1 MPGRGQLYK
10 KSYGTDISKDGTQMP
25 LVILDA
31 VRQNPGVVSRQAS
44 QTVNTSAK
52 GNKTVAP
59 MKSKNPRGR

>member
-1 MPGRGQLYK
+1 MPGRGQPYK
-10 KSYGTDISKDGTQMP
+10 KSYGTDVSKDGTQIP